1 MCATRLDQSPESP
14 QIKIPVAPNNRKCG
28 FVAEKG
34 KLKVRLE
41 FYTEKKIPA
50 IFHVKGKEDL
60 SLGGKYA
67 R

>member
-1 MCATRLDQSPESP
+1 MDFLL
-14 QIKIPVAPNNRKCG
+14 K
-28 FVAEKG
+28 KG

-50 IFHVKGKEDL
+50 IFNVKGKEDF
-60 SLGGKYA
+60 SLGGKYV